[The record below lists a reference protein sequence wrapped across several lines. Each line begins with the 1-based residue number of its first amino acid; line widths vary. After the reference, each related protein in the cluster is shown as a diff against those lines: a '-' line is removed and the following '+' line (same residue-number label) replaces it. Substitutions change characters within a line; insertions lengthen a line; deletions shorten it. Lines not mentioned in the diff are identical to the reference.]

1 MSTFK
6 ITNLDAILV
15 IIMAGVIQ
23 TPAIV
28 VIIKLFLFF
37 LLFLK
42 LVFFLLVSMADVIV
56 ESLLISVALELMLV
70 LMVPVMMMVH
80 YVEVGTS
87 DKGMHQ
93 VGSRWDDK

>member
-1 MSTFK
+1 
-6 ITNLDAILV
+6 
-15 IIMAGVIQ
+15 MAGVIQ

-37 LLFLK
+37 LL
-42 LVFFLLVSMADVIV
+42 VSIADVIV